1 MLGSSVSPTQL
12 FKRREKRRSDLSS
25 ILSRSPPLAIS
36 SAPVSPLHASP
47 FTSPNQGLSLVNEE
61 DDAEHEQTNTGGYH
75 PFGAAALELHR
86 SRKSAGMEAFK
97 SPPPSYFSDLP
108 PPTHNTSS
116 TLSPG
121 SKYTPIQPPR
131 HQFSLIALNQAV
143 QGAMASKRYACS
155 HLLALRFAEEEDE
168 GYWEDVRSVM
178 GLLAS
183 TLVDASSRLAE
194 ALEDAE
200 REQSRYQTPTPSLV
214 TSLHVSDDE
223 EKGSNRMGDAR
234 LKEDRRQS
242 SNVSFAPLPSHLSR
256 FAAHVEGITT
266 ALDDARDY
274 LQECVASLREEP
286 DSTTVWSNRK
296 HRPRPLHASTADTE
310 EEPHVLHVYERLRRE
325 LGLALRECERGKERL
340 YDVVYPPDL
349 CDEDEDSANE
359 LPGLG
364 HDASDDSDK
373 PDPTFPFD
381 EEVEQEQAGGY
392 TVVTVTGAEGVM
404 DDATSHL
411 LFTAST
417 QHLPPPGIEQV
428 FEADTGGPAPP
439 LREKSKLS
447 REERIKLM
455 KARRQSGGSV
465 LGVGLEM
472 DSTVA
477 PEKGGG
483 GGGVEKW
490 GPGGEVVQELKDV
503 IWKVKERRR
512 KMTGGPPPDHHDH
525 PSIEVGPD
533 SS

>member
-1 MLGSSVSPTQL
+1 MPSSPTQL
-12 FKRREKRRSDLSS
+12 LKRREKRRSDLSS
-25 ILSRSPPLAIS
+25 ILSGSPPLAIA

-47 FTSPNQGLSLVNEE
+47 FTSPNESLSLVNEE
-61 DDAEHEQTNTGGYH
+61 DDAPDAGDYH

-108 PPTHNTSS
+108 SPTHIAAS
-116 TLSPG
+116 TLSPA

-131 HQFSLIALNQAV
+131 HHLSLMALNQAL

-155 HLLALRFAEEEDE
+155 HLLALRFTEEEDE

-178 GLLAS
+178 GLLTS

-200 REQSRYQTPTPSLV
+200 REQLRYQNPTPSLV
-214 TSLHVSDDE
+214 NSFHTSDDE
-223 EKGSNRMGDAR
+223 ERASNARGSSR
-234 LKEDRRQS
+234 LKEDRRRS
-242 SNVSFAPLPSHLSR
+242 SNISFAPLPSHLSR
-256 FAAHVEGITT
+256 FATHVETITT
-266 ALDDARDY
+266 ALDDARNY
-274 LQECVASLREEP
+274 LQECVALLREEQ
-286 DSTTVWSNRK
+286 DSTTVWSKCK
-296 HRPRPLHASTADTE
+296 HRSRPPHASSTADPE
-310 EEPHVLHVYERLRRE
+310 EEPHVLQLYERLRRE

-340 YDVVYPPDL
+340 YDVVYPPQL
-349 CDEDEDSANE
+349 CDEDQDSADE

-373 PDPTFPFD
+373 PDPTFPPD

-392 TVVTVTGAEGVM
+392 TVAVAGAEGVTD

-428 FEADTGGPAPP
+428 FEADTGSPVP
-439 LREKSKLS
+439 LPREKSKLS
-447 REERIKLM
+447 REERIKIM
-455 KARRQSGGSV
+455 KARRDSGGSV
-465 LGVGLEM
+465 FRVGVGM
-472 DSTVA
+472 DLAVES
-477 PEKGGG
+477 EKGGSS
-483 GGGVEKW
+483 GVEKW

-503 IWKVKERRR
+503 IWKVRERRW
-512 KMTGGPPPDHHDH
+512 KMAGGPPSDDHDH
-525 PSIEVGPD
+525 SSMEVSAD
-533 SS
+533 LTL